1 MDRHSKDRMSGGLS
15 RTTAM
20 QVAIATRQ
28 MRSPCQF
35 AAMTLPSAD
44 VHTAETPRGTLM
56 WRAVP
61 LAEAD
66 RDFDLHFWQS
76 QPPSA
81 RFAAAWELVADAW
94 AIKGRPAHE
103 LRLQRTAHHFERL

>member
-1 MDRHSKDRMSGGLS
+1 M
-15 RTTAM
+15 TPEW
-20 QVAIATRQ
+20 IAARQ
-28 MRSPCQF
+28 IHATCH
-35 AAMTLPSAD
+35 LPSMNPPAAR
-44 VHTAETPRGTLM
+44 VQTVETPRGTLM
-56 WRAVP
+56 WRVVP

-81 RFAAAWELVADAW
+81 RFAAAWELVENAW